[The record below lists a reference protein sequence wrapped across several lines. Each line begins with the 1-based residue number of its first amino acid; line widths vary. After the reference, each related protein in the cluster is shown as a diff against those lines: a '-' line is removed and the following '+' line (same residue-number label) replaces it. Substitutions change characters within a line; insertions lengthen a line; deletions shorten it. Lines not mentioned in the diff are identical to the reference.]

1 MSANFVSN
9 QEIIVA
15 AHQNLNQN
23 VWDYLTGATESET
36 TLRRNRM
43 GLDSIAFRPRVLID
57 VSEIDT
63 SCFQL
68 LMQAQIAC
76 HDNDKQLNF
85 VSISPAIREV
95 MELFGLENY
104 LNEPE
109 TSTSSWCP
117 WIALSGVERE

>member
-1 MSANFVSN
+1 MEFMTDMDDELCEVNVAGELTIYQVNEFKKELERVIERASVINMNMAN
-9 QEIIVA
+9 
-15 AHQNLNQN
+15 
-23 VWDYLTGATESET
+23 
-36 TLRRNRM
+36 
-43 GLDSIAFRPRVLID
+43 

-109 TSTSSWCP
+109 TSTSSW
-117 WIALSGVERE
+117 